1 MNQAPQPETRKFL
14 GPGVFMLAGLALF
27 LACAA
32 ARFSWSRGEDW
43 KVLLFACGC
52 AGLLVYLL
60 GWWNAFRARHN
71 ADWFSKALNLLGG
84 VAFVLFS
91 ALILYRMLA

>member
-43 KVLLFACGC
+43 KVLLMVHTGM
-52 AGLLVYLL
+52 V
-60 GWWNAFRARHN
+60 
-71 ADWFSKALNLLGG
+71 
-84 VAFVLFS
+84 
-91 ALILYRMLA
+91 ILSRNIPRLQLQ